1 MLLGLGVS
9 PNTFGGGGVY
19 GDENVAAVERENQAQ
34 AQDDDGDDMEEEEN
48 QEQDDPDRIS
58 SVNTTGLDD
67 DFYHDDMQG

>member
-48 QEQDDPDRIS
+48 
-58 SVNTTGLDD
+58 
-67 DFYHDDMQG
+67 